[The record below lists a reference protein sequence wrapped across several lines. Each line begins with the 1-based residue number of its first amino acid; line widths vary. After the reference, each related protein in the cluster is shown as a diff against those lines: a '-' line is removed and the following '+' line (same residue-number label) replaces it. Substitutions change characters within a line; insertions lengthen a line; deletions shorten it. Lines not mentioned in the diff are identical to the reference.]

1 MSNGFDLT
9 ELTPFERSVI
19 NLLRSLS
26 VAAWVTAFLV
36 GAGAVMILLALLG
49 Y

>member
-9 ELTPFERSVI
+9 QMTPFERSVI
-19 NLLRSLS
+19 DLLRSLS

-36 GAGAVMILLALLG
+36 GGGAVMILLALLG